1 MNEVFELPDNLFSE
15 NPVNAAQNSAQ
26 LALFMRLY
34 RRIQLR
40 PKPMPIAAPV
50 FLDRRGMELIAPQ
63 GFEFRGTVPRCA
75 VVVRSD
81 SCKLIGIR
89 NVGMPGQTRANA
101 VANDSGFVFEQA
113 ARDTFVFGCESV
125 SHATGGFFNFG
136 SQHLRMDMCKSID
149 TGADGVHHSFGAGWA
164 EVSRHLCVR
173 TGDDYFAVVSHDNEP
188 LTHDIIIRDSE
199 GYGQRWGRG
208 ATVIGGERVR
218 YSNLLLRQCGA
229 FGININSEESYKT
242 LGVNHVELRDITID
256 GTGVGRTNP
265 ADWPGVVVGGR
276 AGYVTKNVKTWNV
289 IVRNPGGLVS
299 RHDVHTEVSTID
311 LSGVR
316 AA

>member
-1 MNEVFELPDNLFSE
+1 VFEP
-15 NPVNAAQNSAQ
+15 
-26 LALFMRLY
+26 
-34 RRIQLR
+34 
-40 PKPMPIAAPV
+40 
-50 FLDRRGMELIAPQ
+50 
-63 GFEFRGTVPRCA
+63 
-75 VVVRSD
+75 
-81 SCKLIGIR
+81 
-89 NVGMPGQTRANA
+89 
-101 VANDSGFVFEQA
+101 A
-113 ARDTFVFGCESV
+113 ARNTRVIGCES
-125 SHATGGFFNFG
+125 ANQANGGFLNFG
-136 SQHLRMDMCKSID
+136 SQHLFMDLCKSID
-149 TGADGVHHSFGAGWA
+149 TGADGVHHTFGAGWA
-164 EVSRHLCVR
+164 EVTRHLCIR

-218 YSNLLLRQCGA
+218 YSNLVLRQCGA

-242 LGVNHVELRDITID
+242 REVNHVELRDITID
-256 GTGVGRTNP
+256 GTGVGRPNP

-276 AGYVTKNVKTWNV
+276 LGYVTKNVKTWNV

-299 RHDVHTEVSTID
+299 RHDAYTDGPTID